1 MIVTGTLSRYFGRR
15 FISAVMGV
23 FAGVFALVVMIDY
36 IELLR
41 KTDDIKD
48 VSALLV
54 AKISLFRVP
63 QIIER
68 ILPFCVLVGAM
79 SCYLNLSRRL
89 ELVIARSAGMSAW
102 QFIAPAIAAHR
113 GRPDLGPAAR
123 RGRDHDL

>member
-1 MIVTGTLSRYFGRR
+1 MIAAGTLSRYFGRR
-15 FISAVMGV
+15 FLGSVLGV

-68 ILPFCVLVGAM
+68 ILPF
-79 SCYLNLSRRL
+79 
-89 ELVIARSAGMSAW
+89 
-102 QFIAPAIAAHR
+102 
-113 GRPDLGPAAR
+113 
-123 RGRDHDL
+123 